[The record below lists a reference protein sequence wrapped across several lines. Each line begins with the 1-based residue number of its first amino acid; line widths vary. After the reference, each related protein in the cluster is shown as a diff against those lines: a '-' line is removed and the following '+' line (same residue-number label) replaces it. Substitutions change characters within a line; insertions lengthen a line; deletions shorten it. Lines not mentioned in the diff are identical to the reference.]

1 MKITNDT
8 GYLSPTVKTN
18 WDSTAKNAISKV
30 ADKMLKTDMKPSFSM
45 IVKGSLTLNE
55 APLCAHPLCARQEFV
70 TQNLFRKSVIA
81 MDAAMFIKMKAEV

>member
-30 ADKMLKTDMKPSFSM
+30 VDKMLKTDMKPSFSM
-45 IVKGSLTLNE
+45 IVKGYLSPTVKTNWDST
-55 APLCAHPLCARQEFV
+55 AKNAISKV
-70 TQNLFRKSVIA
+70 V
-81 MDAAMFIKMKAEV
+81 DKMLKTDMKPSFSMIVKGEN